1 MDRNRRLPA
10 AVQPGQLPGSNESA
24 TAKVARDGTVQAHA
38 ASADVKTP
46 AGSPYAADSA
56 STRTV
61 LHRRLNELTARVR
74 RLHKLAS
81 VSRSLTSSLDS
92 DQIIDGIMSGAVAV
106 IDAADSGLLLL
117 YDETQGKLLVRA
129 AIGMGDEVHG
139 IRLSPGEAMSGQ
151 AFATGESIRYEDEAA
166 AHEGMQS
173 LSPTNRILFEKANGG
188 LDNPK
193 SALCVPLLNRGR
205 PIGAMVVENLR
216 TPFSFTD
223 SDLDILQALA
233 QQAAIALENSRLYE
247 AERTSR
253 LQFERVLR
261 IDETLTEMV
270 LQEKGVAHIAQALSQ
285 LLDKPVTITD
295 AFLNITA
302 AAGANL
308 SPGRKLSRTD
318 LGLHPAPGAGFKA
331 DDVLS
336 QTATLKNAV
345 VVPITGASERLGLL
359 VIGPSNEPIGD
370 IERAAAG
377 HAAGAAG
384 LALLKE
390 RAVAEAGARLRGD
403 FLDALLV
410 GEGDLAAYAGAVGID
425 PNESYALV
433 IVVPAER
440 PAPTNSNRV
449 RTQRLHRIAES
460 TLSPVFAGV
469 AVEKGRSLVIV
480 RVIEKGD
487 GSTARLHLRRWAGE
501 LSAAMT
507 AARIGECLMVIG
519 DVSERLQDLSAAY
532 QEVNGLVQVLERSG
546 IGGGVYFADELGAFQ
561 LLLKL
566 QDRQGLA
573 TFMERVL
580 GPIEAYDKAH
590 SAQLIETLR
599 CYLELNRKLGVT
611 AKRLHVHPHTVQYR
625 LQKVTE
631 LAQLDVRPGAWLD
644 VELAL
649 RARELMRTTPIS

>member
-1 MDRNRRLPA
+1 MNRIRRPPAPQRSPILGESTTTSLERGRSVRDQAPPRDPETQVGTIDIGPA
-10 AVQPGQLPGSNESA
+10 ANTHSA
-24 TAKVARDGTVQAHA
+24 
-38 ASADVKTP
+38 
-46 AGSPYAADSA
+46 
-56 STRTV
+56 

-117 YDETQGKLLVRA
+117 YDEAQGKLLVRA
-129 AIGMGDEVHG
+129 AVGMGDEVRG

-173 LSPTNRILFEKANGG
+173 LGASNRALFRKANGG

-193 SALCVPLLNRGR
+193 SALCVPLLSRGR

-223 SDLDILQALA
+223 SDLEILQALG

-270 LQEKGVAHIAQALSQ
+270 LQEKGVAHIAQALSE
-285 LLDKPVTITD
+285 LLGKPVTVTD

-302 AAGANL
+302 AAGADLNT
-308 SPGRKLSRTD
+308 GRKLSRAD
-318 LGLHPAPGAGFKA
+318 LGLSAAPGAGFKTE
-331 DDVLS
+331 DVLA
-336 QTATLKNAV
+336 QTATLKNV
-345 VVPITGASERLGLL
+345 VALPITGASERLGL
-359 VIGPSNEPIGD
+359 VIIGPSDDAVGD
-370 IERAAAG
+370 IDRAAAG

-403 FLDALLV
+403 FLDALLA
-410 GEGDLAAYAGAVGID
+410 GEGDLAAYAAAVGID

-440 PAPTNSNRV
+440 TTPTNSNRV

-460 TLSPVFAGV
+460 NLSTATAGL
-469 AVEKGRSLVIV
+469 AVEKGRSVVVV

-487 GSTARLHLRRWAGE
+487 GVTTRGHLRRWAGE

-507 AARIGECLMVIG
+507 AARIGDCLIVIG
-519 DVSERLQDLSAAY
+519 DVSEQLHDLSAAY

-573 TFMERVL
+573 TFADRVL

-590 SAQLIETLR
+590 SAQLLDTLR
-599 CYLELNRKLGVT
+599 CYLELNRKLGAT
-611 AKRLHVHPHTVQYR
+611 AKRMHVHPHTIQNR
-625 LQKVTE
+625 LQRVTD

-644 VELAL
+644 LELAL
-649 RARELMRTTPIS
+649 RSRELIRTSLVG

>member
-1 MDRNRRLPA
+1 MKHALPRGPEA
-10 AVQPGQLPGSNESA
+10 PVVSIEI
-24 TAKVARDGTVQAHA
+24 
-38 ASADVKTP
+38 
-46 AGSPYAADSA
+46 SPSA
-56 STRTV
+56 STRTA
-61 LHRRLNELTARVR
+61 LHRRLNELTSRVR

-117 YDETQGKLLVRA
+117 YDEAIGKLLVRA
-129 AIGMGDEVHG
+129 AIGMGDEVRG

-173 LSPTNRILFEKANGG
+173 LSPSNRILFRKANGG

-193 SALCVPLLNRGR
+193 SALCVPLLSRGR

-223 SDLDILQALA
+223 SDLEILQALA

-261 IDETLTEMV
+261 IDETLTDMV
-270 LQEKGVAHIAQALSQ
+270 LQEKGVQHIAQALSQ
-285 LLDKPVTITD
+285 LLEKPVTVTD

-302 AAGANL
+302 AASASL
-308 SPGRKLSRTD
+308 SPGRKLSRAD
-318 LGLHPAPGAGFKA
+318 LGLHAAPGAGFKA
-331 DDVLS
+331 DDVLA
-336 QTATLKNAV
+336 QTATLGNV
-345 VVPITGASERLGLL
+345 VAVPIAGASERLGLL
-359 VIGPSNEPIGD
+359 IIGPSDEPVGD
-370 IERAAAG
+370 IDRAAAG

-384 LALLKE
+384 LAMLKD

-403 FLDALLV
+403 FLDALLA
-410 GEGDLAAYAGAVGID
+410 GEGDLAAYAAAVGID
-425 PNESYALV
+425 PNEAYALV

-440 PAPTNSNRV
+440 PPTTNSNRV

-460 TLSPVFAGV
+460 TLGQAAAGI

-487 GSTARLHLRRWAGE
+487 SLTARGHLRRWAGE

-507 AARIGECLMVIG
+507 AARTGDCLMVIG

-532 QEVNGLVQVLERSG
+532 QEVNGLVQVLQRSG
-546 IGGGVYFADELGAFQ
+546 VGGGVYFADELGAFQ

-566 QDRQGLA
+566 QDHQALA
-573 TFMERVL
+573 AFVKRVL
-580 GPIEAYDKAH
+580 GPIDAYDKVH
-590 SAQLIETLR
+590 PAQLVETLR
-599 CYLELNRKLGVT
+599 SYLQLNRKLGAT
-611 AKRLHVHPHTVQYR
+611 AKRMHVHPHTIQHR
-625 LQKVTE
+625 LHKVTE
-631 LAQLDVRPGAWLD
+631 LAQLDTRPGAWLD
-644 VELAL
+644 LELAL
-649 RARELMRTTPIS
+649 RARELMGTTPVS

>member
-1 MDRNRRLPA
+1 MDDSLSSGESTTTRLAPRRAVRELGMPRNA
-10 AVQPGQLPGSNESA
+10 EAMVATTDIGSA
-24 TAKVARDGTVQAHA
+24 
-38 ASADVKTP
+38 
-46 AGSPYAADSA
+46 A
-56 STRTV
+56 STRSA

-92 DQIIDGIMSGAVAV
+92 DQIIDGIVSGAVAV

-117 YDETQGKLLVRA
+117 YDEAQGKLLVRA
-129 AIGMGDEVHG
+129 SSGMGDEVRG

-151 AFATGESIRYEDEAA
+151 AFATGESLRYEDEAA

-173 LSPTNRILFEKANGG
+173 LSAGNRLLFRKANGG

-193 SALCVPLLNRGR
+193 SALCVPLLSRGR

-223 SDLDILQALA
+223 FDLEILQALA
-233 QQAAIALENSRLYE
+233 QQAAIALENSRLFE
-247 AERTSR
+247 AERKSR

-270 LQEKGVAHIAQALSQ
+270 LQEKGVAHIAQALSE
-285 LLDKPVTITD
+285 LLGKPVTVTD

-302 AAGANL
+302 AAGAEL
-308 SPGRKLSRTD
+308 SAGRKLSRAD
-318 LGLHPAPGAGFKA
+318 LGLPAAPGPGFKT
-331 DDVLS
+331 DDVLAL
-336 QTATLKNAV
+336 TATLKNV
-345 VVPITGASERLGLL
+345 VAVPITGASERLGLI
-359 VIGPSNEPIGD
+359 VVGPSAEGVGEID
-370 IERAAAG
+370 RAAAG

-403 FLDALLV
+403 FLDALLA
-410 GEGDLAAYAGAVGID
+410 GEGDLAAYAAAVGID

-433 IVVPAER
+433 IVVPAEK

-449 RTQRLHRIAES
+449 RTQRLHRVAES
-460 TLSPVFAGV
+460 KLGTTAGV

-487 GSTARLHLRRWAGE
+487 GATIRAHLRRWADE
-501 LSAAMT
+501 LSAALM
-507 AARIGECLMVIG
+507 AARVGDCMIVIG
-519 DVSERLQDLSAAY
+519 DVSEHLHDLSAAY
-532 QEVNGLVQVLERSG
+532 QEVNGLAQVLERSG
-546 IGGGVYFADELGAFQ
+546 LGGGVYFADELGALQ

-566 QDRQGLA
+566 QDRQGLTA
-573 TFMERVL
+573 FVDRVL
-580 GPIEAYDKAH
+580 GPIEAYDKTH
-590 SAQLIETLR
+590 SAQLLDTVR
-599 CYLELNRKLGVT
+599 CYLELNRKLGAT
-611 AKRLHVHPHTVQYR
+611 AKRMHVHPHTIQYR
-625 LQKVTE
+625 LQKVTD
-631 LAQLDVRPGAWLD
+631 LAQLDARPGAWLD
-644 VELAL
+644 LELAL
-649 RARELMRTTPIS
+649 RSRELIRTSPTG